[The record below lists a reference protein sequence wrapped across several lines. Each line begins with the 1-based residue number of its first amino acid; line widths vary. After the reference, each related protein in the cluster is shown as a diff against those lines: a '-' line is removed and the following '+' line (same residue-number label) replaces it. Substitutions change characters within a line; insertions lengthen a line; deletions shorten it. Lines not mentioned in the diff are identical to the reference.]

1 MLEKDR
7 VCLGSAQGLGLLGLH
22 LAYVKVRRVGVR
34 GHPWS
39 WTPRC
44 TFAIRESEKG
54 GSKGYALGLGLL
66 GLHLPP
72 VKAGRVGAMGMT
84 G

>member
-1 MLEKDR
+1 

-54 GSKGYALGLGLL
+54 GSKGTPGPWLL
-66 GLHLPP
+66 GLHLPS
-72 VKAGRVGAMGMT
+72 VKVRSVGVSGT
-84 G
+84 TD